1 MAESLCIL
9 NNNRIILQLLEEEEE
24 EFELFSSLHSRK
36 RKPVDN
42 IYKFRESEGVFEILI
57 NRHLSKNET
66 KFREYFHINY
76 KQFDFLVSLIEVEL
90 CKEPSNRI
98 KKPITVAEKLALT
111 LRYLFKKIY
120 SLNSVGDVNFFI
132 VKLYHEL
139 PLEIVTQL
147 F

>member
-9 NNNRIILQLLEEEEE
+9 NNNRVILQLLEEEEE

-42 IYKFRESEGVFEILI
+42 IYKFRESEGVFEILV
-57 NRHLSKNET
+57 NRHLNKNET
-66 KFREYFHINY
+66 KFREFFRINY

-98 KKPITVAEKLALT
+98 KKPISVAEKLALT
-111 LRYLFKKIY
+111 LRYLLKIQY
-120 SLNSVGDVNFFI
+120 IYYIKNI
-132 VKLYHEL
+132 
-139 PLEIVTQL
+139 
-147 F
+147 